1 MRLTAL
7 LARVRFRQ
15 ARITWAPWR
24 AKDLAVSKPEM
35 GDRRTGRQGDI
46 DMRKKK
52 VYRQAMPQRWGFFF
66 SKDNFRSPSIFSYNL
81 FHWVTQW
88 SSWVNHFSLKWW
100 NWLNYCGSR
109 LFPLVLD
116 KVLDLTA
123 NSQWGIAARIESE
136 KRRLLLITLIITAV
150 IMKTRVVTELNE
162 QSNRHDIHT
171 EPWRDISGTSKG
183 LW

>member
-1 MRLTAL
+1 MGAMKSKRPGCLKAWDG
-7 LARVRFRQ
+7 RQ
-15 ARITWAPWR
+15 T
-24 AKDLAVSKPEM
+24 
-35 GDRRTGRQGDI
+35 DRKTGRYRHEEKKSLQASNASK
-46 DMRKKK
+46 MR
-52 VYRQAMPQRWGFFF
+52 VFF

>member
-1 MRLTAL
+1 MGAMKSKRPGCLKAWDG
-7 LARVRFRQ
+7 RQ
-15 ARITWAPWR
+15 T
-24 AKDLAVSKPEM
+24 
-35 GDRRTGRQGDI
+35 DRKTGRY
-46 DMRKKK
+46 RHEKKSTGK
-52 VYRQAMPQRWGFFF
+52 QCLKDEGFF
-66 SKDNFRSPSIFSYNL
+66 SEDNFRSPSIFSYNL
-81 FHWVTQW
+81 FHWVTQ
-88 SSWVNHFSLKWW
+88 SSGVNHFSLKWW

-109 LFPLVLD
+109 LLPLVLD

-136 KRRLLLITLIITAV
+136 KRRLLLITLKITAV

>member
-46 DMRKKK
+46 DMRKSL
-52 VYRQAMPQRWGFFF
+52 QASNASKMRGFFF

-88 SSWVNHFSLKWW
+88 SSGVNHFSLKWW